1 MDDYKELFY
10 RRQQHA
16 RQIDPGDMRI
26 EGFHRM
32 ILTVLDTQSLFKSF
46 RRIKLVSTYQQLS
59 QSLTKANV
67 FSSDTIYSVNRFNGI
82 WTQSIQSLIMLYQ
95 LILYKM
101 ALLRQL
107 HLMLAELGANL
118 GK

>member
-32 ILTVLDTQSLFKSF
+32 ILTTPGAQSRLKS

-82 WTQSIQSLIMLYQ
+82 WTQSIQSSIMLYQ
-95 LILYKM
+95 QILYKM
-101 ALLRQL
+101 VLLRQL